1 MTIKT
6 LRKFPSLPTLLI
18 VYIPEMVLEFAKC
31 QLCMVLPIL
40 PELKRQRQGNCEF
53 EASGLH
59 NESLS
64 QKPNQTEKPA
74 TTRRKNLSNDFLLK

>member
-1 MTIKT
+1 
-6 LRKFPSLPTLLI
+6 
-18 VYIPEMVLEFAKC
+18 
-31 QLCMVLPIL
+31 MVLPIL